1 MRRPTWSLVVLLA
14 TSCGVIAGWC
24 AHDAFARPAA
34 AAIQG
39 QAISAKPITA
49 IAVCFGT
56 NNPPA
61 GWSLPSATANTL
73 ANGNYRIAAVLPAA
87 GPPGCPNPEIVW
99 GQTQ

>member
-1 MRRPTWSLVVLLA
+1 MRRSIWSVALVLA
-14 TSCGVIAGWC
+14 TSCGIVAGWLL
-24 AHDAFARPAA
+24 HDGFVRPAA

-39 QAISAKPITA
+39 QAISAKPVTA

-61 GWSLPSATANTL
+61 GWSLPVAVANTL
-73 ANGNYRIAAVLPAA
+73 ATGNFRVVAVVTAS

-99 GQTQ
+99 AQTP

>member
-1 MRRPTWSLVVLLA
+1 MRRPPPSLAVLLA
-14 TSCGVIAGWC
+14 TSCGVAAGWFM
-24 AHDAFARPAA
+24 HDAIVRPAA

-61 GWSLPSATANTL
+61 GWSLPAATATTL
-73 ANGNYRIAAVLPAA
+73 SNGNYRLVSVVPAA